1 MVAEVKS
8 CPFCGSNYVF
18 VRTTHRKDGLWNTQY
33 EVYCSK
39 CSAIGGS
46 RTDETKA
53 REDWNTRIPKK
64 KEIWRSEQWTEKD
77 RLRK

>member
-1 MVAEVKS
+1 MAELKS

-53 REDWNTRIPKK
+53 REDWNTRTPKK
-64 KEIWRSEQWTEKD
+64 KRYGEVNNGQ
-77 RLRK
+77 RKTD

>member
-1 MVAEVKS
+1 MAELKS

-53 REDWNTRIPKK
+53 REDWNTRTPKK
-64 KEIWRSEQWTEKD
+64 KEIWRSKQWTEKD

>member
-1 MVAEVKS
+1 MMAELKP

-46 RTDETKA
+46 RTDETKV
-53 REDWNTRIPKK
+53 REDWNTRTPKK
-64 KEIWRSEQWTEKD
+64 KRYGEVNNGQ
-77 RLRK
+77 RKTD

>member
-1 MVAEVKS
+1 MAELKS

-53 REDWNTRIPKK
+53 REDWNTRTPK
-64 KEIWRSEQWTEKD
+64 KEIWRSKQWTEKD

>member
-1 MVAEVKS
+1 MAELKS

-39 CSAIGGS
+39 CSAIDGS

-53 REDWNTRIPKK
+53 REDWNTRTPKK
-64 KEIWRSEQWTEKD
+64 KEIWRSKQWTKKD